1 MGMDQYL
8 LISFLGGWTSIY
20 QLFWCSPGVHGF
32 DTPWYTMIYPCWA
45 VSCALGAR
53 WATRWN
59 PRRKPLVPRSILCGR
74 ARPGGP
80 KLWPVRNDT
89 VKSVHVMD
97 CYGYHGHNGWE
108 RLAIVSFV
116 MIDNDMNGELWSIM
130 ANSGWYSQYHI
141 PRFISPSLIVKS
153 QPTIYKDLASWEKS
167 RRSLPSNFTEM
178 LFVFGWVALGVV
190 RKVLTGRKMRTSW

>member
-1 MGMDQYL
+1 
-8 LISFLGGWTSIY
+8 
-20 QLFWCSPGVHGF
+20 
-32 DTPWYTMIYPCWA
+32 MIYPCWA
-45 VSCALGAR
+45 VTAVR
-53 WATRWN
+53 WAPGEQPGET
-59 PRRKPLVPRSILCGR
+59 
-74 ARPGGP
+74 PGGSP
-80 KLWPVRNDT
+80 WSPDQFFAAELGQVDRNNLPVRNDT
-89 VKSVHVMD
+89 VQSVHVMD
-97 CYGYHGHNGWE
+97 SYGYHGHNGWE

-130 ANSGWYSQYHI
+130 ANSGWYSQFHI

-178 LFVFGWVALGVV
+178 LIVFVWVALGVV